1 MDGIAST
8 ITLTEKSNV
17 QKVMDAKH
25 NHMSCI
31 NYDGYNAV

>member
-8 ITLTEKSNV
+8 ITVTETSNV
-17 QKVMDAKH
+17 QKVTDAKH

-31 NYDGYNAV
+31 